1 MYHIFTHSISCFIL
15 IITLGLNLGC
25 TVEVGG
31 LNADAAQPPA
41 ATFPTKSRVA
51 SLSFSPDGQLLAAA
65 EINGGP
71 GQNNQ
76 WTSADPLITTIAL
89 RHIPD
94 GEVVHTLTGHT
105 HLVWSVAFSPVGDTL
120 ASGSMDNTIKL
131 WDVQSESLLNSWSP
145 PTAHSDGALRGVLSV
160 GFSPDGQI
168 LAAAGV
174 DEIWLW
180 RVADGSVLL
189 TLSDRPRLPTIAFSP
204 DGQMIATR
212 NQDKAIELWRVSD
225 GQKIITLPEADPGLC
240 PPVFSADGQF
250 IAACQRRG
258 TINLLRVSDGK
269 VATTI
274 AGHPGGTWR
283 VAFGSASEETI
294 LASVGTEGQTGSGEN
309 VQPLSAPRLW
319 RVKDGQL
326 LNTFKAESGFN
337 QAVAFSPSGEWL
349 ASGGDYAIKLWPV
362 TAK

>member
-1 MYHIFTHSISCFIL
+1 MDFL
-15 IITLGLNLGC
+15 
-25 TVEVGG
+25 
-31 LNADAAQPPA
+31 
-41 ATFPTKSRVA
+41 R
-51 SLSFSPDGQLLAAA
+51 
-65 EINGGP
+65 
-71 GQNNQ
+71 
-76 WTSADPLITTIAL
+76 PLITTIAL

-94 GEVVHTLTGHT
+94 GQVIHTLTGHT
-105 HLVWSVAFSPVGDTL
+105 HLVWGVAFNPAGDTL

-131 WDVQSESLLNSWSP
+131 WDVQSGSLLKSWEA

-180 RVADGSVLL
+180 RVADGSLLL
-189 TLSDRPRLPTIAFSP
+189 TLSDRPHLPTIAFNP
-204 DGQMIATR
+204 AGQMLATR
-212 NQDKAIELWRVSD
+212 NQDEAIELWRVSD
-225 GQKIITLPEADPGLC
+225 GQKITTLPDADPGLC

-274 AGHPGGTWR
+274 AGHPGGAWR
-283 VAFGSASEETI
+283 VTFGSASGEAI

-309 VQPLSAPRLW
+309 VQPLTAPRLW

-326 LNTFKAESGFN
+326 LKTFKAKSGFY
-337 QAVAFSPSGEWL
+337 QAVALSPSGQWL
-349 ASGGDYAIKLWPV
+349 ATGGDYAINLWAV
-362 TAK
+362 AAK

>member
-1 MYHIFTHSISCFIL
+1 MHHITARSLSWFIL
-15 IITLGLNLGC
+15 IIIMGLNLGC
-25 TVEVGG
+25 TVKVGG
-31 LNADAAQPPA
+31 LTADTSQPPT
-41 ATFPTKSRVA
+41 ATFPTQGRVA

-65 EINGGP
+65 EVNGGI

-76 WTSADPLITTIAL
+76 WTSSDPLITTIAL

-94 GEVVHTLTGHT
+94 GQVVHTLTGHS
-105 HLVWSVAFSPVGDTL
+105 HLVWNVAFSPAGDTL

-131 WDVQSESLLNSWSP
+131 WDVQSGSLLKSWEAPS
-145 PTAHSDGALRGVLSV
+145 THSDGAMRGVLTV

-174 DEIWLW
+174 DKIWLW
-180 RVADGSVLL
+180 RVADGSLLL
-189 TLSDRPRLPTIAFSP
+189 TLSGRPRLPTIAFSP

-212 NQDKAIELWRVSD
+212 NQDKAIELWQVND
-225 GQKIITLPEADPGLC
+225 GQKIAALSDADPGLC
-240 PPVFSADGQF
+240 PPVFSTDGQF

-269 VATTI
+269 VAATI

-283 VAFGSASEETI
+283 VAFGSTSGEAI

-309 VQPLSAPRLW
+309 VQPMSAPRLW

-326 LNTFKAESGFN
+326 LNTFKAESGFS

-349 ASGGDYAIKLWPV
+349 ASGGDYAINLWPV
-362 TAK
+362 AAK